1 MTPSSVLPAPCS
13 LTVLVLTFNEQDN
26 IARTLDALRWAREVL
41 IVDSFS
47 TDETLSIASRFPNV
61 RVVQRRFDSF
71 ADQCNFGLNQVTTPW
86 VLSLDADYVLS
97 PELQH
102 ELQQLVPPEHIAGY
116 RAGFVYC
123 IGEKQL
129 RGTLYPPRIVLYRRD
144 RARYENEGHGHRVR
158 IDGNTADLRSLI
170 SHDDRKPLSR
180 WLNAQRKY
188 AALEA
193 EHLLRADPQ
202 SLSRVD
208 RLRRSTCLAPLLSL
222 IYTLFIKGLILDG
235 PPGWFYCLQRAY
247 AELLLTL
254 HLLDIRL
261 TRRNL
266 TPPSFP

>member
-1 MTPSSVLPAPCS
+1 VTPDLSS
-13 LTVLVLTFNEQDN
+13 LTVLVLTFNEQEN

-47 TDETLSIASRFPNV
+47 TDETLAIVKRFPNT

-71 ADQCNFGLNQVTTPW
+71 ADQCNFGLSQITTPW

-97 PELQH
+97 PELQR

-116 RAGFVYC
+116 RARFVYC
-123 IGEKQL
+123 IGDKPL
-129 RGTLYPPRIVLYRRD
+129 RGTLYPPRVVLYRRD
-144 RARYENEGHGHRVR
+144 RARYQNEGHGHRVR
-158 IDGNTADLRSLI
+158 IEGNTADLRGVI
-170 SHDDRKPLSR
+170 YHDDRKPLSR
-180 WLNAQRKY
+180 WLDAQRKY

-193 EHLLRADPQ
+193 EYLLRADPQ

-222 IYTLFIKGLILDG
+222 VYTLFIKGLILDG
-235 PPGWFYCLQRAY
+235 PPGWFYCVQRAY

-254 HLLDIRL
+254 HLLDARL
-261 TRRNL
+261 HRR
-266 TPPSFP
+266 T